1 MILQYFLRI
10 ESSKITD
17 MKFVTILVG
26 QKILVLIKLN
36 KNDLRFSKD
45 HKSNHCLFHQFFLKF
60 LSY

>member
-17 MKFVTILVG
+17 IKFVTILVG
-26 QKILVLIKLN
+26 QKILVLLKLN

-45 HKSNHCLFHQFFLKF
+45 HKSNHCLFH
-60 LSY
+60 